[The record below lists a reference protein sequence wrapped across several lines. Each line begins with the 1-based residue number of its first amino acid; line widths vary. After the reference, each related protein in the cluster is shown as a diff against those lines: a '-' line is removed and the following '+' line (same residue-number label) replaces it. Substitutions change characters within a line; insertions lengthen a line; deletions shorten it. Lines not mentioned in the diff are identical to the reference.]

1 MNTTVM
7 ANTTMFPTFNGTN
20 VTTSATTNMTSTS
33 MLTSSPTSTWT
44 TGPFTTQTPAPTPI
58 PGSLDTPWYFSD
70 VLDLPALILY
80 GIVGAN
86 LVLSFM
92 AWFILKCC
100 LHRPR
105 SARRVRFVAP
115 IVHFLIFFLFEF
127 VVLCARLHAWTTND
141 NEYTPSWTAEGE
153 MVFPGPAFSSSLSP
167 DFLREVGCSD
177 FILTNGTT
185 STLEPVGPSECS
197 LGIRIG
203 AKLSPGTVA
212 TISLVLGLMGF
223 VLLEMFVLLLEMELE
238 RLKLKTLVMLPS
250 LKAALKR
257 DISVDDFNNSRD
269 EDFEEEEQGGWCNWL
284 KGFMVKLLYSVVF
297 LVIAS
302 QQALV
307 LFPLTNADFND
318 YCINLGKPPG
328 ISVRDLVCYHKYSLS
343 GIPIGLPMLLGGR
356 LLLKLANS
364 CDEDETDIESVDGVI
379 NLVRLAMYIAGAIL
393 VVIGGILFG
402 VWLVGG
408 FIIGPWVH
416 YTSWAQNRLL
426 LLAEALAPALF
437 TLITFVPECLSD

>member
-185 STLEPVGPSECS
+185 STLEPVGPSE
-197 LGIRIG
+197 
-203 AKLSPGTVA
+203 
-212 TISLVLGLMGF
+212 
-223 VLLEMFVLLLEMELE
+223 
-238 RLKLKTLVMLPS
+238 
-250 LKAALKR
+250 
-257 DISVDDFNNSRD
+257 
-269 EDFEEEEQGGWCNWL
+269 
-284 KGFMVKLLYSVVF
+284 
-297 LVIAS
+297 
-302 QQALV
+302 
-307 LFPLTNADFND
+307 
-318 YCINLGKPPG
+318 
-328 ISVRDLVCYHKYSLS
+328 
-343 GIPIGLPMLLGGR
+343 
-356 LLLKLANS
+356 
-364 CDEDETDIESVDGVI
+364 
-379 NLVRLAMYIAGAIL
+379 
-393 VVIGGILFG
+393 
-402 VWLVGG
+402 
-408 FIIGPWVH
+408 
-416 YTSWAQNRLL
+416 
-426 LLAEALAPALF
+426 
-437 TLITFVPECLSD
+437 